1 MEKVVIEVTGVG
13 SEIVVGTI
21 DETAYEFWFENKD
34 GSEETPSLKDYCL
47 RKHDEDDINEEHDF
61 LENDWSENDD
71 IYHDMGASYTES
83 KICITVDGQ
92 EILNDYFLNLKN
104 EFENIKI
111 YYFPKNLGYIQ
122 SVNCILSNAT
132 GEKIIFVSI

>member
-1 MEKVVIEVTGVG
+1 MSLKVIIEVTGVG

-47 RKHDEDDINEEHDF
+47 RKNDDLEIDEEFDF

-71 IYHDMGASYTES
+71 IYHDMGASFSES
-83 KICITVDGQ
+83 KISITVNGE
-92 EILNDYFLNLKN
+92 EIINDYFLNLK
-104 EFENIKI
+104 
-111 YYFPKNLGYIQ
+111 
-122 SVNCILSNAT
+122 
-132 GEKIIFVSI
+132 EKIFDNELEI